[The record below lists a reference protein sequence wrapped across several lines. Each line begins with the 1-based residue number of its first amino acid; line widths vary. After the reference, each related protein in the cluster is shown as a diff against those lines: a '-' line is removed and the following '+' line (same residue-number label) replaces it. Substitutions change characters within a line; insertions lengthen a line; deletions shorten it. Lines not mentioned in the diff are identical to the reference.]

1 MIPKAIPLQSESL
14 FRLAMCHRSGVKDA
28 VHDSYERLEFFGD
41 SVLGMV
47 VAQYLYEHHPDWDQ
61 GMLSK
66 AKSSIVQE
74 APLAVVA
81 LKLGLDEHIIL
92 SASEEVT
99 GGRKRPSILADV
111 FEAVIG
117 AVYLENGLEVARWFV
132 LEQLHDA
139 IFRIR
144 SGDVN
149 PDDYKSKLQ
158 EQAQSIWR
166 TQPGYRVLSEAGHAH
181 DRRFTVQALIHDQ
194 VIGEGSGRS
203 KKEAEQMA
211 AQDALVVIDRHRQAS
226 RNAEQVTMPELAFD
240 EDDR

>member
-14 FRLAMCHRSGVKDA
+14 FRLAMCHRSGTKDA

-81 LKLGLDEHIIL
+81 LRLGLDAHITL

-139 IFRIR
+139 IFRIQ

-149 PDDYKSKLQ
+149 PDDFKSKLQ

-166 TQPGYRVLSEAGHAH
+166 TQPGYRVLSESGHAH

-226 RNAEQVTMPELAFD
+226 RMAEQISMPELAI
-240 EDDR
+240 DDDDT